1 MIVYIGY
8 ALGILILAGA
18 GFLAWRNSKLI
29 AEQKEKKGTLPAVSS
44 YTVLVERQ
52 SAAGEAANAATL
64 LEAAYRE
71 TEGTVKVRLSRVHGT
86 VGELKLDHAVQIM
99 EHTCSDLASKAEMIE
114 VRASRDAV
122 MNDEE
127 GRALDRLEQGL
138 RGSLANANR

>member
-1 MIVYIGY
+1 MPGEIPNLSRSRRKRRGPY
-8 ALGILILAGA
+8 
-18 GFLAWRNSKLI
+18 
-29 AEQKEKKGTLPAVSS
+29 LP
-44 YTVLVERQ
+44 YRPIRCWW
-52 SAAGEAANAATL
+52 SASLRLSEAANAATL

-71 TEGTVKVRLSRVHGT
+71 TEGTVKVRLRRVHGT

-127 GRALDRLEQGL
+127 GRALDQ
-138 RGSLANANR
+138 A